1 MLMGTVNVRIGLP
14 LMLSFAAA
22 TLMLVVAPGIAQES
36 SATPIPEDLKAPA
49 NEKLLL
55 QVHATGDQIYTC
67 QVNAAENPATWV
79 LKAPDAK
86 LFSADGKVFGKHF
99 AGPSW
104 EAADGSRIVG
114 KAAANAASPNV
125 DAVPWLLVKVVSHAG
140 SKGVLTPVTSIQR
153 INTKGGKAPADGCNA
168 AGLETRS
175 PYSADYLFYVP
186 K

>member
-1 MLMGTVNVRIGLP
+1 MLMRNFDVRIGWL
-14 LMLSFAAA
+14 LTLSLVAAM
-22 TLMLVVAPGIAQES
+22 LMLVVGPVVAQES
-36 SATPIPEDLKAPA
+36 SATPVPEDLKAPA

-67 QVNAAENPATWV
+67 QVNAANNPATWV

-86 LFSADGKVFGKHF
+86 LFGADGKAFGKHF
-99 AGPSW
+99 AGPTW
-104 EAADGSRIVG
+104 EATDGSRIVG
-114 KAAANAASPNV
+114 KAAASAASPDV
-125 DAVPWLLVKVVSHAG
+125 DSVPWLLVKVVSHAG
-140 SKGVLTPVTSIQR
+140 SKGVLSPVSSIQR

-168 AGLETRS
+168 TGLETRS